1 MSVLECRNLT
11 KKYGNLTALD
21 NIDLTLE
28 PGRIVGLVDGRADP
42 DRRSRAGSLDKGDGL
57 LSSRQGFSPFLD
69 ECRFTASFLYGFL
82 SGF

>member
-28 PGRIVGLVDGRADP
+28 PGRIVLYPATLIVTRERYILSEKKRNAC
-42 DRRSRAGSLDKGDGL
+42 RS
-57 LSSRQGFSPFLD
+57 F
-69 ECRFTASFLYGFL
+69 
-82 SGF
+82 